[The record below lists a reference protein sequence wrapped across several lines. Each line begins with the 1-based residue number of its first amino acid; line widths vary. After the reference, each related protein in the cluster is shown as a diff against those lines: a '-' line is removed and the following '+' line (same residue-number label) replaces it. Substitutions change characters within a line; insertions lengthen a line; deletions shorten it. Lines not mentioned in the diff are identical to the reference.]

1 MSTNPDIPTPDA
13 ELRKKL
19 SETSNALLDLH
30 LALMEAVKAGYVKVH
45 GPIAGP
51 GAMFQLLLH
60 DPTFAWLRPI
70 SGLMAQLDEWTDD
83 KKTPLDQ
90 AQVALALRQI
100 EVWTSES
107 PCGDPLN
114 DSYRVYLGADPA
126 VTMAHAVLRIKLK
139 PLSAPN

>member
-1 MSTNPDIPTPDA
+1 MNQEPSHPPSDA

-19 SETSNALLDLH
+19 SEASNALLDLH
-30 LALMEAVKAGYVKVH
+30 LALMEAVKAGYEKVN

-51 GAMFQLLLH
+51 GAMLHLLLN
-60 DPTFAWLRPI
+60 DPAFAWLRPI
-70 SGLMAQLDEWTDD
+70 SGMMAKLDEWTDD

-90 AQVALALRQI
+90 AQVALALRQV

-107 PCGDPLN
+107 PCGDATN
-114 DSYRVYLGADPA
+114 DSYRVYLGNDHA

-139 PLSAPN
+139 ALPKP